1 MTQYFV
7 NEYENNSDEKLVEI
21 TSSQFETMTEEF
33 KREQYDLVIE
43 HSVDYSVSNNIKSI
57 IELNDIYTITRIV
70 HQDSERDI
78 FIVE

>member
-7 NEYENNSDEKLVEI
+7 NEYENNSDDKLVEI
-21 TSSQFETMTEEF
+21 TSKQFETMTEEF
-33 KREQYDLVIE
+33 KREQFDVVVE
-43 HSVDYSVSNNIKSI
+43 NSVEYSVINDIKSI
-57 IELNDIYTITRIV
+57 IELNDIYTITRVI